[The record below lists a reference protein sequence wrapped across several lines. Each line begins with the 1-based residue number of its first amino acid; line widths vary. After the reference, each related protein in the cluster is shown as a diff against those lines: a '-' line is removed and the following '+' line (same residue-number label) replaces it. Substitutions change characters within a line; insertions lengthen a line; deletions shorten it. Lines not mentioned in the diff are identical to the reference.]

1 MQEAERTP
9 LSKNRFVQSF
19 VLVFASVW
27 IYTFMNN
34 TDMANWWI
42 ENTLTILFLVFIVTT
57 YKKYRFS
64 DLSYFF
70 MCVFVC
76 MHVYGSMCTYASN
89 PLGFWLQDLLQTER
103 NHYDRIVHFSFGFV
117 LAYPFRELFGNW
129 LKFPSYSI
137 AYMPIVVALAVS
149 SLYEMIEWAVADVFF
164 KAQGPAYLG
173 TQGDVWDAQKDSFLA
188 FAGAVL
194 GTIIISMAMKKAKNN
209 VY

>member
-1 MQEAERTP
+1 M
-9 LSKNRFVQSF
+9 
-19 VLVFASVW
+19 
-27 IYTFMNN
+27 
-34 TDMANWWI
+34 
-42 ENTLTILFLVFIVTT
+42 
-57 YKKYRFS
+57 
-64 DLSYFF
+64 
-70 MCVFVC
+70 
-76 MHVYGSMCTYASN
+76 
-89 PLGFWLQDLLQTER
+89 
-103 NHYDRIVHFSFGFV
+103 
-117 LAYPFRELFGNW
+117 AYPFRELFGNW